1 VLEGV
6 FREVPETDAVVVT
19 VLEGVIVMEA
29 VTEGLVVT
37 KAVIDPV

>member
-1 VLEGV
+1 MLEGV

-19 VLEGVIVMEA
+19 VLDDVIVTEA
-29 VTEGLVVT
+29 VVEGLVVT